1 MARYFFNVI
10 AAADSIV
17 DLEGSEL
24 PDLQSART
32 EGIEQLRELMAEA
45 MRSGVDISSR
55 RLEIREASGTL
66 LATVCFTEPFGRKVE
81 DAVASG
87 KFDRTLEEKAECDD
101 KASQREQK
109 SV

>member
-32 EGIEQLRELMAEA
+32 EGIEQIRELMADA

-55 RLEIREASGTL
+55 RLEIRDASGTL
-66 LATVCFTEPFGRKVE
+66 LATVCFTDAIRKE
-81 DAVASG
+81 G
-87 KFDRTLEEKAECDD
+87 
-101 KASQREQK
+101 
-109 SV
+109 